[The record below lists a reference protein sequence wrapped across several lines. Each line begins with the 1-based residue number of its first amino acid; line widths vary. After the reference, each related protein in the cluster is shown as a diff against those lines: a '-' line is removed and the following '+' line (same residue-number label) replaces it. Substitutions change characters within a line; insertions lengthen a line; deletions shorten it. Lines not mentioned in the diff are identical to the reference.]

1 MIGSRFVDK
10 NITEAIERF
19 KYASLLLTVSSYEI
33 HQKKL
38 KDMRY
43 PGVKGRDMV
52 DEEAEILKFRI
63 INNKLKSHEFT
74 ENGKQSSITIWQRK

>member
-19 KYASLLLTVSSYEI
+19 KYGPFSLTTSSYEI

-63 INNKLKSHEFT
+63 INNKLKSHEFA
-74 ENGKQSSITIWQRK
+74 ENGKQVGVLTRQRK